1 MSAIIASLGWVDWT
15 LLAVLAASVVIGLW
29 RGLAFELMSL
39 AGWVVAYVAAQLWSP
54 AVAAWLPLGAPGSA
68 PQQGAAFALTFIGVL
83 IGWTLLARLLRLVI
97 HATPLTL
104 IDRVLGAGFGLVR
117 GGVLLLALATVVAFT
132 PAARAPLWQ
141 DSFGAAWLAA
151 ALQGLKPMLPVE
163 VARHLPA

>member
-1 MSAIIASLGWVDWT
+1 M
-15 LLAVLAASVVIGLW
+15 LLAVLAASVVVGLW
-29 RGLAFELMSL
+29 RGQVFELMSL
-39 AGWVVAYVAAQLWSP
+39 AGWVAAYVAAQLWSP

-68 PQQGAAFALTFIGVL
+68 LQQGAAFALTFLGVL
-83 IGWTLLARLLRLVI
+83 IAWTLLARLLRLVI

-104 IDRVLGAGFGLVR
+104 IDRMLGAGFGLVR

-151 ALQGLKPMLPVE
+151 ALQGLTPMLPVE